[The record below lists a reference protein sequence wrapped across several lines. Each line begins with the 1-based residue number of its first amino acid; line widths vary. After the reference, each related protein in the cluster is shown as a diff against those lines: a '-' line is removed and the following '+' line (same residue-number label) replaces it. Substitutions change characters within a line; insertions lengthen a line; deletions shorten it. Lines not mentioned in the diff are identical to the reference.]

1 MNDDDVV
8 ENADEPDNRSE
19 GANDEATESE
29 GSILDEEKSIASDEG
44 SNGDGRGQ

>member
-1 MNDDDVV
+1 VV
-8 ENADEPDNRSE
+8 ETTDELDNGSE

-44 SNGDGRGQ
+44 SNGDGGGQ